1 MSDIFVKFSYTAAK
15 IEISSKTQQ
24 TGHFL
29 ILPFVRTLQF
39 PHHPKMAF
47 SRCRRLKSAL
57 ADFGNMCKNF
67 SFCAF

>member
-29 ILPFVRTLQF
+29 ILPFVRTLQI
-39 PHHPKMAF
+39 PYHPNLAIFRCQRLMSAF
-47 SRCRRLKSAL
+47 
-57 ADFGNMCKNF
+57 ADFGNMCKKI